1 MVVPER
7 TYDADNDVFNSDLAA
22 VLVHGVVQA

>member
-7 TYDADNDVFNSDLAA
+7 THDVDNDVFNGDLAA
-22 VLVHGVVQA
+22 VLVYGVVQA